1 MQKRIKQ
8 TTANAEKQEL
18 HLHEIER
25 LLQGYSA
32 DIASIY
38 IYHTHHP
45 INAYHRMS
53 SQIIAYHRI
62 SSHIIAYHRT
72 SSHIIAYHRISLH
85 IIAHRV
91 SSCIIAYRSSHII
104 AYHRI
109 LNLTGTRSIPIRSY
123 RSTIK
128 IHQIALY
135 HIPSQCHLSN
145 ITGGSIH
152 EASSA

>member
-1 MQKRIKQ
+1 MQKNKSYTYTRLSGSYKDTQQ
-8 TTANAEKQEL
+8 T
-18 HLHEIER
+18 
-25 LLQGYSA
+25 LQA
-32 DIASIY
+32 Y

-123 RSTIK
+123 RSTIQ

-135 HIPSQCHLSN
+135 HITSQCHLSN

>member
-38 IYHTHHP
+38 ISYP
-45 INAYHRMS
+45 S
-53 SQIIAYHRI
+53 SYQCISSHIIANHRI